1 MKLKHILAA
10 FVASLTVFTSCD
22 DDQNLTRLG
31 SVEVSKSMVAIPAD
45 GGADTIHVKA
55 NGAWAIRTKDAKGVE
70 KDSVPSWLEVTP
82 TNGNGE
88 ADVIF
93 KAEKTTKSL
102 STTLYLSCDGASE
115 SQRIQVIQQAG
126 RQDLPIS
133 TCAQFIAGPDGDSY
147 RIKGT
152 VTKITSTVYGN
163 MYINDGTGE
172 AYVYGTLDANG
183 NEKNFASLGIEVG
196 DEVTVQ
202 GPKETYKGTM
212 ELKNVSVIAIN
223 KSLIKVDSLSAA
235 KIGKEGGE
243 LTAYLTVKGNG
254 VSVDLPE
261 DAQGWISTKAIR
273 TSGNNAEVIFKIA
286 ANEGGERTT
295 TLNFVTEKNG
305 KTYTSTTEFTQEGA
319 IVPLTIAEFNA
330 KAVGTAL
337 YRLTGVISNV
347 KNDQFG
353 NFDLK
358 DYSGEVFVYGLG
370 AKGDFTKAGLK
381 AGDIVTIVGQR
392 SEHNGSIQVGKA
404 QLETSFAIANAPAIT
419 VADFRNAAES
429 KTQFYRISGTI
440 VKSTEKGAK
449 FDLTT
454 YGNFGLKDE
463 TGEVYVY
470 GLLTGWNGEKK
481 QCAKLGLKEGDK
493 VTIIGCRSSYNGQ
506 IQVGD
511 AFFYTKD

>member
-10 FVASLTVFTSCD
+10 FAVSLTALTSCD
-22 DDQNLTRLG
+22 DDQNLTQLG
-31 SVEVSKSMVAIPAD
+31 SVEVTKSLVAIPAD
-45 GGADTIHVKA
+45 GGADTIHITG
-55 NGAWAIRTKDAKGVE
+55 NGDWTIRTKDAKGVE
-70 KDSVPSWLEVTP
+70 KDSIPAWLEVTP
-82 TNGNGE
+82 TTGSGE

-102 STTLYLSCDGASE
+102 STTLYLSCNGE

-126 RQDLPIS
+126 RVELPIS
-133 TCAQFIAGPDGDSY
+133 TCAQFLTGPDGDSY

-152 VTKITSTVYGN
+152 VTKITSTTYGN

-183 NEKNFASLGIEVG
+183 GEKNFASLGIEVG

-212 ELKNVSVIAIN
+212 ELKNVTVIAIN
-223 KSLIKVDSLSAA
+223 KSLVKVDSLSTT
-235 KIGKEGGE
+235 KMGKEGGE
-243 LTAYLTVKGNG
+243 LTAYLTVKGEG
-254 VSVDLPE
+254 LAVDVPE
-261 DAQGWISTKAIR
+261 DAQGWISTKAVQ
-273 TSGNNAEVIFKIA
+273 TSGTTAKVIFKVA
-286 ANEGGERTT
+286 ANEGGERAT
-295 TLNFVTEKNG
+295 TLSFSTEKDG
-305 KTYTSTTEFTQEGA
+305 KTYTSTTEFTEEGS
-319 IVPLTIAEFNA
+319 IMPLTIAEFNA
-330 KAVGTAL
+330 QPVGTAL
-337 YRLTGVISNV
+337 YRLTGVISEV
-347 KNDQFG
+347 KNDQYG
-353 NFDLK
+353 NFYIK
-358 DYSGEVFVYGLG
+358 DYSGEVYVYGLG
-370 AKGDFTKAGLK
+370 SKGDFTKHGLK

-392 SEHNGSIQVGKA
+392 SEYNGSIQVGKA
-404 QLETSFAIANAPAIT
+404 QLETSYNIADAPATT

-429 KTQFYRISGTI
+429 KTQLYRLSGTI
-440 VKSTEKGAK
+440 VKPSETGAK
-449 FDLTT
+449 FDLNT

-470 GLLTGWNGEKK
+470 GLLTGWNGDKK